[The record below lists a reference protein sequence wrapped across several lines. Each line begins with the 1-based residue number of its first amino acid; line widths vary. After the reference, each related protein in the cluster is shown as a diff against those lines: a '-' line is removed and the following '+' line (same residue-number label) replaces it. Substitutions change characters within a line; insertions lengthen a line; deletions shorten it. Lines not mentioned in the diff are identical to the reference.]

1 MCGCHS
7 SQTRSIPK
15 HRIKNQLR
23 LKQHLLDSLSAC
35 MDRYIEFAARNGIDL
50 SELHLKFIAQM
61 WAKSLL
67 PDDAKRKF
75 SRELEAVERIGF
87 CVN

>member
-1 MCGCHS
+1 MCGFNS
-7 SQTRSIPK
+7 SQTSRIPQ
-15 HRIKNQLR
+15 HRIENQLR

-75 SRELEAVERIGF
+75 RRELEVVERIGF
-87 CVN
+87 CVD